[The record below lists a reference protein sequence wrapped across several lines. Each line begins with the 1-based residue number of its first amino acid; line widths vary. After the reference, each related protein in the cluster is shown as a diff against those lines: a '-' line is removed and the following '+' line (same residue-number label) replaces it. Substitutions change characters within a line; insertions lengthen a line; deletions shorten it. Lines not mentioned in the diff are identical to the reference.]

1 MRHKFQSLLALTQ
14 VTTLIVLATSM
25 TSQGQM
31 TSRFPVDD
39 NCPLNFKGPTAA
51 FDVEQ
56 DKDTVG
62 GGSLFCRLGVTA
74 TQAIR
79 AISDFK
85 TVGVEPDKLSA
96 HSILTF
102 PVGIVIPHTRSTR
115 KQQKIPVLMVRTRKE
130 WADFVRHKLNHR
142 QLAAIESAKLSDMLI
157 VNSRAAGPGFILGDG
172 LIFFSTRNESRI
184 TVWHLNSEV
193 LGD

>member
-1 MRHKFQSLLALTQ
+1 MKHKVQFLLTLTR
-14 VTTLIVLATSM
+14 VTMLIVLATSM
-25 TSQGQM
+25 TSQGQ
-31 TSRFPVDD
+31 TLSRFPVND

-51 FDVEQ
+51 FDAEH

-74 TQAIR
+74 TQAVR

-85 TVGVEPDKLSA
+85 TAVADPDKPST

-102 PVGIVIPHTRSTR
+102 PLEVAIPHPSSTP
-115 KQQKIPVLMVRTRKE
+115 KQRNLPTLMVRSRKE

-142 QLAAIESAKLSDMLI
+142 QLAAIESANLSDMMM
-157 VNSRAAGPGFILGDG
+157 VNSEAAGPGFILGDG
-172 LIFFSTRNESRI
+172 LVFFSTRNESQI

>member
-1 MRHKFQSLLALTQ
+1 MRHKFQFLLALTR
-14 VTTLIVLATSM
+14 VTMLIVLAISM
-25 TSQGQM
+25 TSQGQ
-31 TSRFPVDD
+31 TPSRFPVNDS
-39 NCPLNFKGPTAA
+39 CPLNFKGPTAA
-51 FDVEQ
+51 FDVEH

-85 TVGVEPDKLSA
+85 TTVAEPDKLSA

-102 PVGIVIPHTRSTR
+102 PLEVVTPHTRSTP
-115 KQQKIPVLMVRTRKE
+115 KQGKIPRLVVRTRKE
-130 WADFVRHKLNHR
+130 WADFVRHNLNQR
-142 QLAAIESAKLSDMLI
+142 QRAAIESAKLSDMLI

-172 LIFFSTRNESRI
+172 LVFFSTLNESQI
-184 TVWHLNSEV
+184 TVWHLNSDV

>member
-1 MRHKFQSLLALTQ
+1 MKHKSLFLLAITR
-14 VTTLIVLATSM
+14 VTILIVLATSM
-25 TSQGQM
+25 TSQGQT
-31 TSRFPVDD
+31 TSRFPIDD

-51 FDVEQ
+51 FDVEH

-85 TVGVEPDKLSA
+85 TAVVEPDKLSA

-102 PVGIVIPHTRSTR
+102 PLEVVIPHTKATS
-115 KQQKIPVLMVRTRKE
+115 KQRKIPKLMVRTRKE
-130 WADFVRHKLNHR
+130 WADFVRYKLNQR
-142 QLAAIESAKLSDMLI
+142 QRAAIESAKLSDMLV

-172 LIFFSTRNESRI
+172 LVFFSTRNETQI
-184 TVWHLNSEV
+184 TVWHLNFEV